1 MELAEELKEKEARLG
16 GTTGWV
22 EFEVKNEMNN
32 EKSESLKC
40 VRLKS
45 ESLKEHWEGHLE
57 GVYCG

>member
-45 ESLKEHWEGHLE
+45 ESLKEH
-57 GVYCG
+57 